1 MAKGFK
7 PKWSDARRQFAKELM
22 ACSKGA
28 TSIVR
33 QSFINANSNFLDT
46 VQANKENLPY
56 YTANLHDSIVTVV
69 SQDGRLVRAQYMPV
83 EATRPQHTRNRK
95 RIVGEREA
103 YNAVRRLKAPKKGV
117 YSTLI
122 VAVPYAE
129 GANESSYHP
138 GYLEWLE
145 NLFTAD
151 MIAASKLVAL
161 YKIYPGMKPVSP
173 TKTRF

>member
-28 TSIVR
+28 TSVVR

-103 YNAVRRLKAPKKGV
+103 YNAVRRLKAPPKGV